1 MPRNPVRAL
10 LNQARYLVLI
20 AVAGM
25 TVLSLA
31 TFAWAIAKTAKLFG
45 ALLDGGWR
53 GDVALVDLLSVIEMY
68 LLAIVQLIVV
78 IGLYELFVGDL
89 DVPNWLEVSSLDDL
103 KKSIIDVLVLFLGV
117 KGIEGL
123 VEADRP
129 LDALML
135 VGATAALIV
144 ALSLFRLVTSRAKVG
159 KVGKVDQAA
168 KPAAD

>member
-1 MPRNPVRAL
+1 MPRNPVQAL

-20 AVAGM
+20 AVAGL
-25 TVLSLA
+25 TVLSVA
-31 TFAWAIAKTAKLFG
+31 TFAWAIAKTVKLFG

-53 GDVALVDLLSVIEMY
+53 GDVALADLLGVIEMY
-68 LLAIVQLIVV
+68 LLAIVQLIVA

-89 DVPNWLEVSSLDDL
+89 DVPNWLEVTSLDDL
-103 KKSIIDVLVLFLGV
+103 KKSIVDVLVVFLGV

-123 VEADRP
+123 VEAERP

-144 ALSLFRLVTSRAKVG
+144 ALSLFRMVTARAKV
-159 KVGKVDQAA
+159 D
-168 KPAAD
+168 KPAPD

>member
-1 MPRNPVRAL
+1 MQAL

-20 AVAGM
+20 AVAGL
-25 TVLSLA
+25 TVLSVA
-31 TFAWAIAKTAKLFG
+31 TFAWAIAKTVKLFG

-53 GDVALVDLLSVIEMY
+53 GDVALVDLLGVIEMY
-68 LLAIVQLIVV
+68 LLAIVQRIGA

-89 DVPNWLEVSSLDDL
+89 DVPNWLEVTSLDDL
-103 KKSIIDVLVLFLGV
+103 KKSIVDVLVVFLGV

-123 VEADRP
+123 VEAERP

-144 ALSLFRLVTSRAKVG
+144 ALSLFRMVTARAKV
-159 KVGKVDQAA
+159 D
-168 KPAAD
+168 KPAPD

>member
-1 MPRNPVRAL
+1 MQRHPVQAL

-20 AVAGM
+20 AVAGL
-25 TVLSLA
+25 TVLSVA
-31 TFAWAIAKTAKLFG
+31 TFAWAIAKTVKLFG

-53 GDVALVDLLSVIEMY
+53 GDVALVDLLGAIEMY
-68 LLAIVQLIVV
+68 LLAIVQLIVA

-89 DVPNWLEVSSLDDL
+89 DVPNWLEVTSLDDL

-123 VEADRP
+123 VEAERP

-144 ALSLFRLVTSRAKVG
+144 ALSLFRMVTARAKV
-159 KVGKVDQAA
+159 D
-168 KPAAD
+168 KPAPD

>member
-1 MPRNPVRAL
+1 MPRNPVQAL

-20 AVAGM
+20 AVAGL
-25 TVLSLA
+25 TALSVA
-31 TFAWAIAKTAKLFG
+31 TFAWAIAKTVKLFG

-53 GDVALVDLLSVIEMY
+53 GDVALVDLLGVIEMY
-68 LLAIVQLIVV
+68 LLAIVQLIVA

-89 DVPNWLEVSSLDDL
+89 DVPNWLEVTSLDDL
-103 KKSIIDVLVLFLGV
+103 KKSIVDVLVVFLGV

-123 VEADRP
+123 VEAERP

-144 ALSLFRLVTSRAKVG
+144 ALSLFRMVTARAKV
-159 KVGKVDQAA
+159 D
-168 KPAAD
+168 KPAPD

>member
-1 MPRNPVRAL
+1 MPRHPVQAL

-20 AVAGM
+20 AVAGL
-25 TVLSLA
+25 TVLSVA
-31 TFAWAIAKTAKLFG
+31 TFAWAIAKTVKLFG

-53 GDVALVDLLSVIEMY
+53 GDVALVDLLGVIEMY
-68 LLAIVQLIVV
+68 LLAIVQLIVA

-89 DVPNWLEVSSLDDL
+89 DVPNWLEVTSLDDL
-103 KKSIIDVLVLFLGV
+103 KKSIVDVLVVFLGV

-123 VEADRP
+123 VEAERP

-144 ALSLFRLVTSRAKVG
+144 ALSLFRMVTARAKV
-159 KVGKVDQAA
+159 D
-168 KPAAD
+168 KPAPD

>member
-1 MPRNPVRAL
+1 MPRNPVQAL

-20 AVAGM
+20 AVAGL
-25 TVLSLA
+25 TVLSVA
-31 TFAWAIAKTAKLFG
+31 TFARAIAKTVKLFG

-53 GDVALVDLLSVIEMY
+53 GDVALVDLLGVIEMY
-68 LLAIVQLIVV
+68 LLAIVQLIVA

-89 DVPNWLEVSSLDDL
+89 DVPNWLEVTSLDDL
-103 KKSIIDVLVLFLGV
+103 KKSIVDVLVVFLGV

-123 VEADRP
+123 VEAERP

-144 ALSLFRLVTSRAKVG
+144 ALSLFRMVTARAKV
-159 KVGKVDQAA
+159 D
-168 KPAAD
+168 KPAPD

>member
-1 MPRNPVRAL
+1 MPRHPVQAL

-20 AVAGM
+20 AVAGL
-25 TVLSLA
+25 TALSVA
-31 TFAWAIAKTAKLFG
+31 TFAWAIAKTVKLFG

-53 GDVALVDLLSVIEMY
+53 GDVALVDLLGVIEMY
-68 LLAIVQLIVV
+68 LLAIVQLIVA

-89 DVPNWLEVSSLDDL
+89 DVPNWLEVTSLDDL
-103 KKSIIDVLVLFLGV
+103 KKSIVDVLVVFLGV

-123 VEADRP
+123 VEAERP

-144 ALSLFRLVTSRAKVG
+144 ALSLFRMVTARAKV
-159 KVGKVDQAA
+159 D
-168 KPAAD
+168 KPAPD

>member
-1 MPRNPVRAL
+1 MSRHPVQAL

-20 AVAGM
+20 AVAGL
-25 TVLSLA
+25 TVLSVS
-31 TFAWAIAKTAKLFG
+31 TFAWAIAKTVKLFG

-53 GDVALVDLLSVIEMY
+53 GDVALVDLLGVIEMY
-68 LLAIVQLIVV
+68 LLAIVQLIVA

-89 DVPNWLEVSSLDDL
+89 DVPNWLEVTSLDDL
-103 KKSIIDVLVLFLGV
+103 KKSIVDVLVVFLGV

-123 VEADRP
+123 VEAERP

-144 ALSLFRLVTSRAKVG
+144 ALSLFRMVTARAKV
-159 KVGKVDQAA
+159 D
-168 KPAAD
+168 KPAPD